1 MKKNNNLVIAFILL
15 ILINGCGGY
24 KPIFGSIDLQFEISQ
39 YSIEGNKPLG
49 KKIYRKLNN
58 LSKTAKDKKD
68 ARKITLRINTT
79 KDKKV
84 SLKNSSGKILE
95 YKISLKTEIEVND
108 FMTNNKILNQTFSN
122 SSTYRIQKQYSET
135 IKLENLSIETM
146 LEKTYQDLLI
156 KLSQNI

>member
-15 ILINGCGGY
+15 ILINGCSGY
-24 KPIFGSIDLQFEISQ
+24 KPIFGSMDLQFEIGQ

-58 LSKTAKDKKD
+58 LSKATKDKKD
-68 ARKITLRINTT
+68 ARKITLRIDTT

-84 SLKNSSGKILE
+84 SLKNSTGKIME

-122 SSTYRIQKQYSET
+122 SSTYRVQKQYSET

-146 LEKTYQDLLI
+146 LEKIYQDLLI

>member
-15 ILINGCGGY
+15 ILISGCGGY
-24 KPIFGSIDLQFEISQ
+24 KPIFGSMDLQFEIGQ